1 MPFSISLST
10 AHLFPNSSPPL
21 FEAENTSTTRPSN
34 LKKAIKRAHL
44 FPNSS
49 PPLFEAENTSTT
61 RPSNLKKAIK
71 RAPFHPVKGKI
82 RRDANSLNIKRIYL
96 PEGTKASYVPSL
108 KNTLISLISR
118 TGLSIIFVFLDLRE

>member
-10 AHLFPNSSPPL
+10 AHLFLDNPPSL
-21 FEAENTSTTRPSN
+21 FEAENTSTTC
-34 LKKAIKRAHL
+34 
-44 FPNSS
+44 
-49 PPLFEAENTSTT
+49 
-61 RPSNLKKAIK
+61 PSNLKKAIK
-71 RAPFHPVKGKI
+71 RAPFHPVKGRI
-82 RRDANSLNIKRIYL
+82 RRDANPLNVKQIYL